1 MNFVIYFSWIKF
13 LGGNTM
19 NFFENDYTQNAT
31 QLFKEAIKLKK
42 YKAMNPVLAIFT
54 AIFMLPLIVVDA
66 FLLCA
71 LYVWGF
77 LYNLMFIP
85 VKFIHDVLKAER
97 GEVMH
102 AAQAVLYLV
111 SWPIVFTAY
120 TILSLTVFALNCIY
134 ALTAIFA
141 YIWTLGGFKFHVSV
155 VKLNEISIKTNG
167 KLLLIPLIYIIV
179 CAVIIFVW
187 PFISTL
193 AEAIKYE
200 IFKYDGAFKTVFAAY
215 KAACIAKVPLTALF
229 SILYSAIAFGPR
241 PGVKAENE

>member
-1 MNFVIYFSWIKF
+1 
-13 LGGNTM
+13 M
-19 NFFENDYTQNAT
+19 NFFENDYTKNAT

-42 YKAMNPVLAIFT
+42 YKAMNPVLAVFT
-54 AIFMLPLIVVDA
+54 AIFMLPIIVVDA
-66 FLLCA
+66 VLLCG
-71 LYVWGF
+71 LYIWGF

-102 AAQAVLYLV
+102 ATQAILYLV

-155 VKLNEISIKTNG
+155 AKLDEISIKTNG

-179 CAVIIFVW
+179 CVALIFIW
-187 PFISTL
+187 PFIATL
-193 AEAIKYE
+193 VEAIKYRLYE
-200 IFKYDGAFKTVFAAY
+200 YDGAFRLFFSSLKV
-215 KAACIAKVPLTALF
+215 ACIAKIPLTALF

-241 PGVKAENE
+241 PSVKSENE